1 MMRMKPMKKMWPRKG
16 YCKGCVGLS
25 YKHCVRQKGESG
37 SLSQVILG
45 SFSRNPFIIELQISK
60 VITYSWC
67 CDVDDDKVHLLP
79 VQVDVLLDR
88 GCNSWSTNKGG
99 ESALDLAC
107 RFGHVHV
114 RILSTV
120 IELHVITNSYLSA
133 FLKSGCLKS
142 DQKKTG
148 GRGFDPFT
156 PLFCGDVI

>member
-1 MMRMKPMKKMWPRKG
+1 MMLMM
-16 YCKGCVGLS
+16 VG
-25 YKHCVRQKGESG
+25 
-37 SLSQVILG
+37 
-45 SFSRNPFIIELQISK
+45 FI
-60 VITYSWC
+60 
-67 CDVDDDKVHLLP
+67 LLP

-114 RILSTV
+114 CILSTV
-120 IELHVITNSYLSA
+120 IELHVTTNSDLSA

-148 GRGFDPFT
+148 DRGFDPFT
-156 PLFCGDVI
+156 PLFCGDLI